1 MKVPLTSYK
10 KNLNP
15 FRIEVAAI
23 AVFRIILLC
32 INYGTN
38 FKEGYIHIILENRVS
53 LTQNNF
59 YLLHFS

>member
-23 AVFRIILLC
+23 AVFRIIL
-32 INYGTN
+32 NYGTN
-38 FKEGYIHIILENRVS
+38 FKECYIHIILENRVS